1 MFLVIHKNMG
11 LCLYMIWSSD
21 HWNVCTT
28 TLTLVCIFLDS
39 SDGITSASGV
49 SLRKVNYASNSA
61 SAILMMVFQFVKDN
75 SAIHRKITECLADH
89 KDDLTKG
96 ISKEQKDRPT
106 EKNKT
111 KKFILLLILKSVSSM
126 ILLFYYLPPQQNETM
141 LSWRHF
147 ACSCIFSAPF
157 FFSHR

>member
-1 MFLVIHKNMG
+1 MRTGHFDASIIRVMKYDLHYLNSEQLKVPIIRRVVIH
-11 LCLYMIWSSD
+11 
-21 HWNVCTT
+21 TQ
-28 TLTLVCIFLDS
+28 VCIFPDS

-96 ISKEQKDRPT
+96 IIKEQLDRPT
-106 EKNKT
+106 DKNKT

-141 LSWRHF
+141 LS
-147 ACSCIFSAPF
+147 
-157 FFSHR
+157 

>member
-1 MFLVIHKNMG
+1 MRTGHFDASIIQVMKHDLHYLNSEQVKVPIIRRAVIH
-11 LCLYMIWSSD
+11 
-21 HWNVCTT
+21 
-28 TLTLVCIFLDS
+28 TLVCIFPDS

-49 SLRKVNYASNSA
+49 SFRKVNYASNSA

-96 ISKEQKDRPT
+96 ISIEQINRPT

-111 KKFILLLILKSVSSM
+111 
-126 ILLFYYLPPQQNETM
+126 
-141 LSWRHF
+141 
-147 ACSCIFSAPF
+147 
-157 FFSHR
+157 